1 MPDETYYA
9 SEKSSRPG
17 DCDCGINLSCA
28 ILANVPFLAVM
39 VAMPLT
45 DTVPIDQCAPVAS
58 QRIDLHCNESTAS
71 ALLRG
76 SRWVVKVSRD
86 ARR

>member
-17 DCDCGINLSCA
+17 DCDGGIHLSCA
-28 ILANVPFLAVM
+28 MLADISLLDVILAML
-39 VAMPLT
+39 LT
-45 DTVPIDQCAPVAS
+45 DTIPVDQCAPVAS

-71 ALLRG
+71 ALCVAVGG
-76 SRWVVKVSRD
+76 S
-86 ARR
+86 